1 MFQILATCSVEVDHL
16 HSTPHLQVKRSYV
29 YFLKTALCYL
39 TALSC
44 VRRLLFTQ
52 IWKPPLVPRPIPD
65 SFGGR
70 VCNVQ
75 LRFSKTQT
83 TPDQPGSAQHQWT
96 ETEAV
101 LHRGRV
107 HFQDPTSVPLTR
119 LRRANFFYV
128 QRRLFLRHIPPS
140 QPKRWVCA
148 GLLEIAATRWHQSK
162 YFKALKPCRI

>member
-83 TPDQPGSAQHQWT
+83 TPDRSARLGS
-96 ETEAV
+96 
-101 LHRGRV
+101 
-107 HFQDPTSVPLTR
+107 TSVDRNWGCSPPRQSPLSGPHQCPPHTSTQSQLLLCTTAAFPPTYSPFTAKTVSLCGLTR
-119 LRRANFFYV
+119 DCC
-128 QRRLFLRHIPPS
+128 H
-140 QPKRWVCA
+140 
-148 GLLEIAATRWHQSK
+148 
-162 YFKALKPCRI
+162 